1 MTNTDDPDRIR
12 AEIDRTRRSLSADV
26 DTLADRARPSTIARR
41 KVGGIGGSLSRMR
54 DRVMGTA
61 QDATSQLSDTGRS
74 AVSSA
79 TDAARGVPATAQ
91 QQAQGNPLAVGLIA
105 FGAGL
110 VAAALVPASR
120 SEQQAAVALKET
132 AEPALQ
138 EAAGAAQETAQRLT
152 QPAQEAAHA
161 VAATAR
167 DAATTVAE
175 EGADA
180 ARGAGRRTRRR
191 THRPRPALSRP
202 GNVPPSPRAG
212 RSRFGPTC
220 RRREE
225 ERDPAVPSPR
235 RP

>member
-61 QDATSQLSDTGRS
+61 QDTTSQLSDSSRS

-79 TDAARGVPATAQ
+79 TDAARGVPATVQ
-91 QQAQGNPLAVGLIA
+91 QQTQGNPLAVGLIA

-120 SEQQAAVALKET
+120 SEQQAAVTLKET
-132 AEPALQ
+132 AEPALR
-138 EAAGAAQETAQRLT
+138 EATDAAKESAQRLA

-161 VAATAR
+161 VADTAR
-167 DAATTVAE
+167 DAATTVRE
-175 EGADA
+175 EGTDA
-180 ARGAGRRTRRR
+180 ARSVQGDARDAAHT
-191 THRPRPALSRP
+191 
-202 GNVPPSPRAG
+202 V
-212 RSRFGPTC
+212 
-220 RRREE
+220 REQ
-225 ERDPAVPSPR
+225 R
-235 RP
+235 